1 MSGSRT
7 RIYSIDTD
15 RKGRARNSVLI
26 NKIVVRDKNNTE
38 ETTTNQ
44 TVKRERKVDMG
55 RGTKNAAN
63 RMFGELPK
71 DTTERHPNP
80 RGKKNTGNNRKN
92 IPGGGENKISQ
103 DSMGSLSRKVHKG
116 RRGGYRYSDLGMKG
130 ISIDFGE
137 LRKKQRKTLKAKKKK
152 LSKQKKAKKHGKGT
166 KRVKRK
172 RVQSRRKK

>member
-1 MSGSRT
+1 MTNDTNDTNDDNILSRLL
-7 RIYSIDTD
+7 SIAFITQ
-15 RKGRARNSVLI
+15 KIILVENSKILLI
-26 NKIVVRDKNNTE
+26 QN
-38 ETTTNQ
+38 
-44 TVKRERKVDMG
+44 
-55 RGTKNAAN
+55 
-63 RMFGELPK
+63 LPK
-71 DTTERHPNP
+71 NP
-80 RGKKNTGNNRKN
+80 RIIFKNRRKKNQF
-92 IPGGGENKISQ
+92 GGENKISQ

>member
-1 MSGSRT
+1 
-7 RIYSIDTD
+7 
-15 RKGRARNSVLI
+15 
-26 NKIVVRDKNNTE
+26 
-38 ETTTNQ
+38 
-44 TVKRERKVDMG
+44 G
-55 RGTKNAAN
+55 RGTKNAAS
-63 RMFGELPK
+63 RLLGKLPEK
-71 DTTERHPNP
+71 T
-80 RGKKNTGNNRKN
+80 
-92 IPGGGENKISQ
+92 GGENKISQ